1 MQAFLSNNIIIDQ
14 FRFKIIQ
21 LIKTIEVS
29 DISAEK
35 KIRLDVIKS
44 KVFFESPSL
53 NDLCYAEKDLIE
65 MCSAEQLDVLY
76 REERCRYAKI
86 LPLESVNNL
95 QYLDEYVDYGSQSG
109 KTIIRKVKSSANDK
123 SKRSKLLCVCGWIHE
138 YYYFLIEKE
147 RFIGKVKKDLCI
159 LLVMLTL
166 LSILYFSFC
175 TLMEP
180 LMQKINH
187 TGFRGF
193 SLILGMASAGYFGA
207 VVSTVRR
214 FQNMAIISADG
225 IDRESF
231 LLKLQQGVWGIYL
244 SILLGAT
251 SPFVF
256 FLLLNII
263 SIGGKVSIMGVD
275 FLPLFDK
282 PLPSCLLNIDQGLF
296 PSCPLNTDQGLFQ
309 STRLQTTTDIAKV
322 LFFSVLCGFSERL
335 VPDVLDRMQNEV
347 SNNVVKVKTTT
358 SGNKGSKKS

>member
-109 KTIIRKVKSSANDK
+109 KTITRNVKSSANDK

-147 RFIGKVKKDLCI
+147 RFIGKVKKELCI
-159 LLVMLTL
+159 LLAVLTL
-166 LSILYFSFC
+166 LSIMYFSFC
-175 TLMEP
+175 TLMEK
-180 LMQKINH
+180 MSD
-187 TGFRGF
+187 TGFQGG

-214 FQNMAIISADG
+214 FQNMATISADG

-263 SIGGKVSIMGVD
+263 STDGSITIMGVN
-275 FLPLFDK
+275 FLPSFDK
-282 PLPSCLLNIDQGLF
+282 PFPPCALNI
-296 PSCPLNTDQGLFQ
+296 DQGLFQ

-322 LFFSVLCGFSERL
+322 IFFSVLCGFSERL
-335 VPDVLDRMQNEV
+335 VPDVLDRMQSEV
-347 SNNVVKVKTTT
+347 SNNVVKVKT
-358 SGNKGSKKS
+358 SPAGNKGSNKT